1 MNPCILWTLD
11 CSKRCLKCLAV
22 SWEPTRY
29 WMYRDIEYG
38 RSACGANWEFQTPKN
53 CFCCLLH
60 CVCSGWYCSNK
71 IKPQLLCFC
80 EGFRVWKIIILSHV
94 GTVTTSAVPLF
105 LFPTTN
111 LYVDIY
117 YRMVGGTTTFFR
129 HVTTTQDRNRN
140 PRIQLILQF
149 GYGGLGLFLVII
161 WMKPTFSTP
170 PFKKSWFKSQEDPRI
185 PDKVFCQKYTFWWH
199 WKVLR
204 MLCTSLRSKAIVKSM

>member
-1 MNPCILWTLD
+1 MHHTFRNMMFSDKNAISWRQAIKNMWCLHSNSFINYSLRKMCDASYVWNRIWISGKYVGHTAGIWYFCRMNPWILWTLD

-60 CVCSGWYCSNK
+60 CVRSGWYCSNK

-111 LYVDIY
+111 LYMWTYTIEWLEVLL
-117 YRMVGGTTTFFR
+117 
-129 HVTTTQDRNRN
+129 
-140 PRIQLILQF
+140 P
-149 GYGGLGLFLVII
+149 
-161 WMKPTFSTP
+161 FSG
-170 PFKKSWFKSQEDPRI
+170 
-185 PDKVFCQKYTFWWH
+185 
-199 WKVLR
+199 
-204 MLCTSLRSKAIVKSM
+204 M